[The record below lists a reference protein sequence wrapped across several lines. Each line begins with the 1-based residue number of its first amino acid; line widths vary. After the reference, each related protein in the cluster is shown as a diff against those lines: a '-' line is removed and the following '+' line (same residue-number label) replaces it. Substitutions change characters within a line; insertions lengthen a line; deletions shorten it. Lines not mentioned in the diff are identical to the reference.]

1 MRHEL
6 LHLLRIGG
14 VGRLGTRQG
23 ESERDIRHGV
33 NGTREKP
40 ARDPSRCQLR
50 ENSGRDDSL
59 SRMRRRGVTVILG
72 ALITALLAVGV
83 MAAPLPYVV
92 LKPGPTVNTLGSD
105 NGAEVIQVTDAKT
118 TTSAGQLR
126 LTTVNVQSQVEL
138 VWAISSWFTSSD
150 AVVPRELIYPP
161 DRTEK
166 QVEQQNA
173 EEWTESQDSAITVAL
188 TKLGYPVRTVVA
200 KVTDGGA
207 ATGILRAGDVI
218 TAVDGSAVTDPS
230 KLTELVRAKPAG
242 TALTIAYTREGKAA
256 TAKVT
261 TKAAEDNVPRLGI
274 EIGTKQNAP
283 FKVAIDLDKI
293 GGPSAG
299 LMFTLGIMDKLEPAD
314 LTGGKII
321 AGTGTI
327 DNSGNVGPIGGIP
340 QKLVGAKKAGAQV
353 FLVPK
358 GNCAEALR
366 NAVDGLPMAE
376 VATVDDAL
384 TALKTFTGGGTPK
397 PCSAE

>member
-1 MRHEL
+1 M
-6 LHLLRIGG
+6 
-14 VGRLGTRQG
+14 
-23 ESERDIRHGV
+23 
-33 NGTREKP
+33 P
-40 ARDPSRCQLR
+40 ARDPRRCQLR
-50 ENSGRDDSL
+50 ENSGRGDSL

-105 NGAEVIQVTDAKT
+105 NGAEVIQVTEAKT
-118 TTSAGQLR
+118 TTSSGQLR

-138 VWAISSWFTSSD
+138 VWAISSWLNSSD

-173 EEWTESQDSAITVAL
+173 EEWTASQDSAITVAL
-188 TKLGYPVRTVVA
+188 TKLGYPVQTVVE
-200 KVTDGGA
+200 KVSDGSA
-207 ATGILRAGDVI
+207 ATGILEAGDVI
-218 TAVDGSAVTDPS
+218 TAVDGAKVTDPG

-242 TALTIAYTREGKAA
+242 TTLTVAYTRAGKAA

-274 EIGTKQNAP
+274 EIDTKQNAP
-283 FKVAIDLDKI
+283 FKVSIDLDKI

-327 DNSGNVGPIGGIP
+327 DNDGNVGPIGGIP
-340 QKLVGAKKAGAQV
+340 QKLVGAKKAGAQI

-384 TALKTFTGGGTPK
+384 TALKTFTGGGTAK